1 MTLKPKVKN
10 ALVWSAQ
17 QSPTILSLFILLVF
31 AYSIYSLSYVAFSGL
46 PKILNSTIPALPIT
60 NNTYPILLQGLIIV
74 ASMIFGFYGILL
86 FYTSKRLNKMV
97 DKYLGGEFML
107 KLVLF
112 IFILLPLFLLVF
124 SIFFSLNGLT
134 YYGITLTFTTEQIST
149 GHIPIAISNSSI
161 ENSTYFN
168 LAKNYSVT
176 AQGYYEK
183 LLSNTQSSIT
193 MIFLSAAIITA
204 ILIIYLIDVFG
215 GFEYVYNKHR
225 QSKYSYVF
233 DILVFFFILGI
244 IFYFKA
250 YALGVELILLIIV
263 FLGIIYLLSK
273 KSKPKSGDGAIPPPP
288 PSSPV

>member
-1 MTLKPKVKN
+1 MALKPKVKN
-10 ALVWSAQ
+10 ALVWSIRK
-17 QSPTILSLFILLVF
+17 SPTIFSLFILLVF
-31 AYSIYSLSYVAFSGL
+31 AYLFYSLFYIAFSGL

-74 ASMIFGFYGILL
+74 ASMVFGFYGILL

-97 DKYLGGEFML
+97 DKYLGGEFIP
-107 KLVLF
+107 KLVSFL
-112 IFILLPLFLLVF
+112 FILLPLFFLMF

-134 YYGITLTFTTEQIST
+134 YYGITITFTTEQINI

-168 LAKNYSVT
+168 LAKNYSAT

-183 LLSNTQSSIT
+183 LLSNTQSSIK

-204 ILIIYLIDVFG
+204 ILIVYLIYVFG

-225 QSKYSYVF
+225 QSKYYYVF
-233 DILVFFFILGI
+233 DILALFFIFGI

-250 YALGVELILLIIV
+250 YILGVEFILLLIMSLV
-263 FLGIIYLLSK
+263 IIYLLNK
-273 KSKPKSGDGAIPPPP
+273 KSKPKSENGSIPPPP

>member
-10 ALVWSAQ
+10 ALVWSIQ
-17 QSPTILSLFILLVF
+17 QSPTIFSLFILLVL
-31 AYSIYSLSYVAFSGL
+31 AYLIYSLSYAIFAGL
-46 PKILNSTIPALPIT
+46 PKILNSTIPELPIT

-74 ASMIFGFYGILL
+74 ASMVFGFYGILL

-107 KLVLF
+107 KLVSFL
-112 IFILLPLFLLVF
+112 FILLPLFFLML

-134 YYGITLTFTTEQIST
+134 YYGITITFTTEQIST

-168 LAKNYSVT
+168 LAKNYSAT
-176 AQGYYEK
+176 AQGYYKK
-183 LLSNTQSSIT
+183 LLSNTQSSIR

-215 GFEYVYNKHR
+215 GFEYVYNKRR
-225 QSKYSYVF
+225 QLKHHYVF
-233 DILVFFFILGI
+233 DISALFFMLGI

-250 YALGVELILLIIV
+250 YILGVALILLIIIA
-263 FLGIIYLLSK
+263 LGIIYFLNK
-273 KSKPKSGDGAIPPPP
+273 KSKPK
-288 PSSPV
+288 

>member
-17 QSPTILSLFILLVF
+17 QSPTILSLFILLVLAYF
-31 AYSIYSLSYVAFSGL
+31 IYSISYATFAGL

-74 ASMIFGFYGILL
+74 ASMVFGFYGILL

-97 DKYLGGEFML
+97 DKYLGGEFMP

-112 IFILLPLFLLVF
+112 LLILLPLFLLVF

-134 YYGITLTFTTEQIST
+134 YYGITITFTTEQIST

-168 LAKNYSVT
+168 LAKNYSDYSAK

-183 LLSNTQSSIT
+183 LLSNTQSSIR

-215 GFEYVYNKHR
+215 GFEYVYNKRR
-225 QSKYSYVF
+225 QLKHHYVF
-233 DILVFFFILGI
+233 DISALFFMLGI

-250 YALGVELILLIIV
+250 YILGVALILLIIIA
-263 FLGIIYLLSK
+263 LGIIYFLNK
-273 KSKPKSGDGAIPPPP
+273 KSKPK
-288 PSSPV
+288 